1 MGEPADKPFE
11 GIAPVLDPFW
21 TLPNLISLA
30 RILLVVPAV
39 WLVWL
44 GAVTLWWA
52 LACVLLMAA
61 TDFLDGHL
69 ARKRDEA
76 TRWGRILDPL
86 ADKIA
91 IGTIAIALVVSRG
104 LSPWLA
110 GAIVGRDLVILL
122 AGIIAIKRIS
132 VVPVSNF
139 WGKLTTMVMCLLG
152 IIFVSDLEVLKI
164 PVTVTAAVAIA
175 VSSLSYVI
183 GILRGRCWE

>member
-1 MGEPADKPFE
+1 
-11 GIAPVLDPFW
+11 
-21 TLPNLISLA
+21 
-30 RILLVVPAV
+30 
-39 WLVWL
+39 
-44 GAVTLWWA
+44 
-52 LACVLLMAA
+52 MAA

-110 GAIVGRDLVILL
+110 GAIVGRDLVILF

-164 PVTVTAAVAIA
+164 PVTVTAAAAIA
-175 VSSLSYVI
+175 ASSLSYVI
-183 GILRGRCWE
+183 GILRGRCWK